1 MTKGT
6 NSHTSD
12 VAGLDYVRGT
22 LLFCAEELSK
32 LERPYADLLLPVLDA
47 LTKDIE
53 KQKNVP
59 LAEIT

>member
-12 VAGLDYVRGT
+12 LAGLDYVQGT

-32 LERPYADLLLPVLDA
+32 LERPYADLLLPILEA

-53 KQKNVP
+53 KQKDAS
-59 LAEIT
+59 LAQIT